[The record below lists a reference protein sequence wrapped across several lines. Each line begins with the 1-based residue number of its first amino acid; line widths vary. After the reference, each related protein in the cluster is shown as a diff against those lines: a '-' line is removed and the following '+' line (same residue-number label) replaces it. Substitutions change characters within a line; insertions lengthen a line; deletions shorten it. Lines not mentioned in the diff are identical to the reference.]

1 MFMHAE
7 KPMVLGTRSLSN
19 GSLIKPGQ
27 IEEQGRLLFFCQRPS
42 TDRPTRGCAATA
54 PQLLAQRNY
63 CLFER
68 PPSQVDERASSP
80 RRPIGSPR
88 YPTTRPTQLSLS
100 RRMPGSHGSVMTSS
114 AVSLVGRGRV
124 GLDLLKTPDDNP
136 GAAQRSLSTGSGRKT
151 VGGRM
156 RVSFNDE
163 CKKPPPTSLASL
175 VRTPGSPGETSQ
187 RHRCSQDQA
196 GRSRPRTPRASQRV
210 SGVVQAELQRI
221 GSTEELGFADPT

>member
-1 MFMHAE
+1 MCMHAE

-27 IEEQGRLLFFCQRPS
+27 IEDQGRLLFFCQRPS

-88 YPTTRPTQLSLS
+88 YATTRPTPLSLS
-100 RRMPGSHGSVMTSS
+100 RRMPGGHGSVMTSS

-124 GLDLLKTPDDNP
+124 GLDVLKTPDDNP
-136 GAAQRSLSTGSGRKT
+136 GAAQRSLSTGSGRRA
-151 VGGRM
+151 VAGRM
-156 RVSFNDE
+156 RVSFDE
-163 CKKPPPTSLASL
+163 DCKKPPPTSLASL
-175 VRTPGSPGETSQ
+175 VRTPGSPRPSETSQ
-187 RHRCSQDQA
+187 RHRCSQD
-196 GRSRPRTPRASQRV
+196 RSRPRTPRASQRV
-210 SGVVQAELQRI
+210 SGVVQAELQRL
-221 GSTEELGFADPT
+221 GPTDDLGFAEPT

>member
-1 MFMHAE
+1 
-7 KPMVLGTRSLSN
+7 MVLGPRSLSS
-19 GSLIKPGQ
+19 GSHLKPSSC
-27 IEEQGRLLFFCQRPS
+27 EEQGRLILFCQRPS

-80 RRPIGSPR
+80 RRPILTPGSPR
-88 YPTTRPTQLSLS
+88 YSSMRPTPLTLS
-100 RRMPGSHGSVMTSS
+100 RRMPGGHGSVMTSS

-124 GLDLLKTPDDNP
+124 GLDLLKTSDENP
-136 GAAQRSLSTGSGRKT
+136 GAAQRSLSTGSGRRAL
-151 VGGRM
+151 GDRM
-156 RVSFNDE
+156 RVSFDDD

-175 VRTPGSPGETSQ
+175 VRTPGSPGETRP
-187 RHRCSQDQA
+187 RHRSSQDQA

-210 SGVVQAELQRI
+210 SDVVQAELHRI
-221 GSTEELGFADPT
+221 GPTEELAFVDST